1 MIVHSHANILD
12 FKEKAFSLYFFMH
25 CLSLLPSKI
34 DYGGL
39 APWPIGVSWYRLFR
53 LYLPSDCTSMLNL
66 QSRGTTYSCT
76 STPAMTVARGM
87 GKPALTS

>member
-34 DYGGL
+34 AYGGS
-39 APWPIGVSWYRLFR
+39 PPGPSVFPGID
-53 LYLPSDCTSMLNL
+53 YL
-66 QSRGTTYSCT
+66 G
-76 STPAMTVARGM
+76 
-87 GKPALTS
+87 

>member
-39 APWPIGVSWYRLFR
+39 APWPIGVSRYRLFR
-53 LYLPSDCTSMLNL
+53 LYLPSDCTSI
-66 QSRGTTYSCT
+66 
-76 STPAMTVARGM
+76 
-87 GKPALTS
+87 